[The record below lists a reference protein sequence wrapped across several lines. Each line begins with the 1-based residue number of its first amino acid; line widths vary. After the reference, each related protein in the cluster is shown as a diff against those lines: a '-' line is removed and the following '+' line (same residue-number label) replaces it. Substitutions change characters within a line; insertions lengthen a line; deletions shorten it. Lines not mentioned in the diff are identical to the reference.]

1 MTAKV
6 FLATNNAKKLAELR
20 RIIDEQGL
28 DVEILTMG
36 DVEPYPEPAETEWT
50 FEGNALIKA
59 RAGAAHSG
67 LMTVADDSGLCIDA
81 LGGMPGVR
89 SARWAG
95 RGHDDLANLE
105 LVLAQIDDVPEDRR
119 TARFRAVVALVT
131 PDGREFTFEG
141 VMPGRI
147 ALRPRGLG
155 GFGYDPIFVPDSHSL
170 AGRGLALTSA
180 QMTPEMKDAISHRG
194 RAIRAMMPTLA
205 GLLKKLPSW
214 YDEDDF
220 DDDDDDDDI
229 DDDPAGM
236 ADAIIYY
243 VE

>member
-20 RIIDEQGL
+20 RILAEQGL
-28 DVEILTMG
+28 DVEILAMG

-59 RAGAAHSG
+59 RAGAAHTG
-67 LMTVADDSGLCIDA
+67 LITVADDSGVCIDA

-105 LVLAQIDDVPEDRR
+105 LVLSQIDDVPKERR
-119 TARFRAVVALVT
+119 TAQFRAVVALVT

-147 ALRPRGLG
+147 CMRPRGLG
-155 GFGYDPIFVPDSHSL
+155 GFGYDPIFVPDEQSL
-170 AGRGLALTSA
+170 AERGLELTTA
-180 QMTPEMKDAISHRG
+180 QMPSHMKDAISHRG
-194 RAIRAMMPTLA
+194 RALRAMIPTLA
-205 GLLKKLPSW
+205 GVLKQAAS
-214 YDEDDF
+214 DE
-220 DDDDDDDDI
+220 DDDDDDYFDDE
-229 DDDPAGM
+229 PAWPGPGG
-236 ADAIIYY
+236 
-243 VE
+243 